1 MRQSLILK
9 TFVQQSKNKILD
21 KLKIYLEHKGI
32 GMNKDQYLRM
42 VEQTGEEID
51 WDKCPPDM
59 EDFSDSV
66 IVAISIYNSL
76 GDRIYPEIGFVG
88 KDFTNLSLLYKN
100 YCVEKYQK
108 DWIFEILLFLDEINI
123 KESQQKLKAEYDKI
137 KKK

>member
-1 MRQSLILK
+1 MILK

-32 GMNKDQYLRM
+32 GINKDQYLRM
-42 VEQTGEEID
+42 VEQTGVEID

-76 GDRIYPEIGFVG
+76 GDRVLNTKEEY
-88 KDFTNLSLLYKN
+88 
-100 YCVEKYQK
+100 
-108 DWIFEILLFLDEINI
+108 INI
-123 KESQQKLKAEYDKI
+123 EQFPVGIYVI
-137 KKK
+137 KKGNKTSQFIKK